1 MYKFDSVTSLNNY
14 VSDLLTSDPNLG
26 FFELTAEI
34 SDFTVAKSNHCYFR
48 LKDKTAVVSCIM
60 LSNYFSKVDFKPAVG
75 DKVTIKGSVAIYS
88 PSGTY
93 QIKVLS
99 MTKDG
104 TGDLYERYRLLF
116 AKLKAEGLFDASH
129 KKKIPVLPRKI
140 GVVTSSSGAVIH
152 DIIDTLN
159 RRNPHYHIV
168 LYPAAVQ
175 GASCPEEISAGL
187 NYFEQTHDVD
197 VVIVARGGGS
207 FEDLFGFNDETIA
220 RTIYNMTIPVIS
232 AIGHEVDYTICD
244 YVADLRAPTPTAA
257 AELVLNKYSD
267 LSDLVMNTSM
277 NLDIAI
283 AKYIDSRSQL
293 VANYAN
299 HKALAR
305 PLFYAKQQIEAV
317 NAMEEKIRIL
327 MNTRLKSESLK
338 LEASVSTLKTLNPEN
353 VLKRGYSFISNA
365 DGVAVE
371 SVNGINVGDEVI
383 IRFVDGEARANVS
396 DKKELLNNEVEDH
409 G

>member
-1 MYKFDSVTSLNNY
+1 MYRFDSVTSLNNY
-14 VSDLLTSDPNLG
+14 VSDLLSSDPNLN

-34 SDFTVAKSNHCYFR
+34 SDFTVAKSGHCYFK

-75 DKVTIKGSVAIYS
+75 DKVTVKGSVAIYS

-93 QIKVLS
+93 QIKILS
-99 MTKDG
+99 MTKSG
-104 TGDLYERYRLLF
+104 TGDLYEKYRLLF
-116 AKLKAEGLFDASH
+116 AKLKAEGLFDDSH

-140 GVVTSSSGAVIH
+140 GVVTSASGAVIH

-175 GASCPEEISAGL
+175 GATCPEEICAGL
-187 NYFEQTHDVD
+187 RYFEETHDVD

-207 FEDLFGFNDETIA
+207 FEDLFGFNDESIA
-220 RTIYNMTIPVIS
+220 RTIYQMTIPVIS

-257 AELVLNKYSD
+257 AELVLSKYSD

-283 AKYIDSRSQL
+283 TKYIETRTAL
-293 VANYAN
+293 VNNYAN
-299 HKALAR
+299 HKALAS
-305 PLFYAKQQIEAV
+305 PLFYAKQQLEAV

-327 MNTRLKSESLK
+327 MQNRLRSESLK
-338 LEASVSTLKTLNPEN
+338 IESINSTLRSLNPEN
-353 VLKRGYSFISNA
+353 VLKRGYSFISGPEGNA
-365 DGVAVE
+365 IE
-371 SVNGINVGDEVI
+371 SVNGVSPGSEVS
-383 IRFVDGEARANVS
+383 IRFIDGEAKATI
-396 DKKELLNNEVEDH
+396 NEVKNN

>member
-1 MYKFDSVTSLNNY
+1 MYRFDSVTSLNNY
-14 VSDLLTSDPNLG
+14 VSDLLSSDPNLNY
-26 FFELTAEI
+26 FELTAEI
-34 SDFTVAKSNHCYFR
+34 SDFTVAKSNHCYFK
-48 LKDKTAVVSCIM
+48 LKDKTAAVSCIM

-75 DKVTIKGSVAIYS
+75 DKVTIKGTVAIYS

-99 MTKDG
+99 MTKSG

-116 AKLKAEGLFDASH
+116 AKLKAEGLFDDSH

-175 GASCPEEISAGL
+175 GATCPEEICNGL
-187 NYFEQTHDVD
+187 RYFEETHDVD

-220 RTIYNMTIPVIS
+220 RTIYQMTIPVIS

-257 AELVLNKYSD
+257 AELVLSKYSD
-267 LSDLVMNTSM
+267 LTDLVMSTSM
-277 NLDIAI
+277 NLDIAVTKFI
-283 AKYIDSRSQL
+283 ETRSALID
-293 VANYAN
+293 NYAN
-299 HKALAR
+299 HKALAS
-305 PLFYAKQQIEAV
+305 PLFYAKQQLEAV
-317 NAMEEKIRIL
+317 NAMEEKIYLL
-327 MNTRLKSESLK
+327 MQNRLAKESHK
-338 LEASVSTLKTLNPEN
+338 IESASASLKTLNPEN
-353 VLKRGYSFISNA
+353 VLKRGYSFISGPEGNA
-365 DGVAVE
+365 IE
-371 SVNGINVGDEVI
+371 SVSGVRPGSEVS
-383 IRFVDGEARANVS
+383 IRFIDGEAKATI
-396 DKKELLNNEVEDH
+396 NEVKNN

>member
-1 MYKFDSVTSLNNY
+1 MYRFDSVTSLNNY
-14 VSDLLTSDPNLG
+14 VSDLLSSDPNLN

-34 SDFTVAKSNHCYFR
+34 SDFTVAKSGHCYFK

-75 DKVTIKGSVAIYS
+75 DKVTVKGSVAIYS

-93 QIKVLS
+93 QIKILS
-99 MTKDG
+99 MTKSG
-104 TGDLYERYRLLF
+104 TGDLYEKYRLLF
-116 AKLKAEGLFDASH
+116 AKLKDEGLFDDSH

-140 GVVTSSSGAVIH
+140 GVVTSASGAVIH

-175 GASCPEEISAGL
+175 GATCPEEICAGL
-187 NYFEQTHDVD
+187 RYFEETHDVD

-207 FEDLFGFNDETIA
+207 FEDLFGFNDESIA
-220 RTIYNMTIPVIS
+220 RTIYQMTIPVIS

-257 AELVLNKYSD
+257 AELVLSKYSD

-283 AKYIDSRSQL
+283 TKYIETRTAL
-293 VANYAN
+293 VNNYAN
-299 HKALAR
+299 HKALAS
-305 PLFYAKQQIEAV
+305 PLFYAKQQLEAV

-327 MNTRLKSESLK
+327 MQNRLRSESLK
-338 LEASVSTLKTLNPEN
+338 IESINSTLSSLNPEN
-353 VLKRGYSFISNA
+353 VLKRGYSFISGPEGNA
-365 DGVAVE
+365 IE
-371 SVNGINVGDEVI
+371 SVNGVSPGSEVS
-383 IRFVDGEARANVS
+383 IRFIDGEAKATI
-396 DKKELLNNEVEDH
+396 NEVKNN